1 MEMLFGSLLISGSKV
16 RVLDGPPMKAGAS
29 RASEAPADF
38 RAADVGSVTPK
49 SDESARPIN
58 NGQTRDRKDPL
69 PATAAGG
76 DDYLPGVSPT
86 LKIFRP
92 TASSPRA

>member
-1 MEMLFGSLLISGSKV
+1 
-16 RVLDGPPMKAGAS
+16 MKAGAS

-38 RAADVGSVTPK
+38 RAADVDSVTPK

-76 DDYLPGVSPT
+76 
-86 LKIFRP
+86 
-92 TASSPRA
+92 